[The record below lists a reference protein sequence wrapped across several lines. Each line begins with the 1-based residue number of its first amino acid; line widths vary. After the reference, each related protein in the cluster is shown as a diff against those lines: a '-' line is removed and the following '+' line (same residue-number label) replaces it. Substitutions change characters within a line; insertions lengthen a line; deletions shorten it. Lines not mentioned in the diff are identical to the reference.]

1 MIDWASSLGLI
12 TTPLHGPA
20 TAGPAS
26 SESTVG
32 TVGTGGVGVVVPG
45 FLAVGRV
52 VLGFVEGPAV
62 RVAFGGLLA
71 GAPGVLGTRW
81 EGRTREAAE
90 LAGRDLAAVVA
101 LFSLAMTGSATV
113 TTASAAAISAANH
126 NFLNA
131 PSGRCITP

>member
-1 MIDWASSLGLI
+1 
-12 TTPLHGPA
+12 
-20 TAGPAS
+20 
-26 SESTVG
+26 VG
-32 TVGTGGVGVVVPG
+32 TVGTGGVGVVVVPG
-45 FLAVGRV
+45 FLAFVRV

-71 GAPGVLGTRW
+71 AAPGVLGTRC

-90 LAGRDLAAVVA
+90 SAERDLAAVVA
-101 LFSLAMTGSATV
+101 LFSLAITGSATV

-131 PSGRCITP
+131 PSGPA